1 MFLLL
6 PCATI
11 KDKVELPAVGEVA
24 KIAGEMN
31 KARQNIR

>member
-11 KDKVELPAVGEVA
+11 KDKVEFPS
-24 KIAGEMN
+24 AGETAKLAADMN